1 MNNTLDNRRVEVK
14 YKIESIKVLDFAI
27 HVPENIQESITDA
40 FFEFYTGIQ
49 IVLNEN
55 RINIRFQT
63 KVYDYKTKKT
73 CYSNL
78 TMLYSFK
85 ILGMESFQLRKN
97 MVKVPDELMITLVGI
112 AYSTTRGIF
121 YEKFAGTYLRDI
133 FLPPMNPKILIPKVK
148 DKKKQV
154 KPIERKR
161 ANKIKQQNNS

>member
-1 MNNTLDNRRVEVK
+1 MNNTVDKKTVEVK
-14 YKIESIKVLDFAI
+14 YKIDTMKVLDFAI

-49 IVLNEN
+49 IALNEN

-63 KVYDYKTKKT
+63 KVYDYETKKT

-78 TMLYSFK
+78 TMLYSFE
-85 ILGMESFQLRKN
+85 ILGMESFQLRKD
-97 MVKVPDELMITLVGI
+97 MVKVPDELMITLLGM

-121 YEKFAGTYLRDI
+121 YEKFAGTCLREI
-133 FLPPMNPKILIPKVK
+133 FLPPMKPQTLIPKVK

-154 KPIERKR
+154 NPSKRIRADKP
-161 ANKIKQQNNS
+161 KQHNNS